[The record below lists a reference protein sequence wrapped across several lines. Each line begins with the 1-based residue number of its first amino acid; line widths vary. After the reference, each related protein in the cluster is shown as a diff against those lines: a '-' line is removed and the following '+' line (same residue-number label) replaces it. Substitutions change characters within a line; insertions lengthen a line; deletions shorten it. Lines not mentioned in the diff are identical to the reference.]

1 MTQLP
6 KPAKRGRKPRRPIR
20 RLPPIAEANK
30 RWRDLVKEAD
40 GLWRDL
46 ARMQPGDLCDRCRMR
61 PWRDC
66 HHLVSRRYFATR
78 WDPENCARL
87 CSGCHMLVTHDGEEN
102 RHLAIRMLGL
112 ERWQVMN
119 GIKSSRAIDV
129 RLVIVGLKAL
139 REMENGKRRT
149 TKPGADR

>member
-1 MTQLP
+1 
-6 KPAKRGRKPRRPIR
+6 
-20 RLPPIAEANK
+20 
-30 RWRDLVKEAD
+30 
-40 GLWRDL
+40 
-46 ARMQPGDLCDRCRMR
+46 
-61 PWRDC
+61 
-66 HHLVSRRYFATR
+66 
-78 WDPENCARL
+78 
-87 CSGCHMLVTHDGEEN
+87 MLVTHDGEEN